1 MRSDLFG
8 NSMAD
13 SRTALKQKN
22 IGMDK
27 MLLGE
32 LLVFILFFISLFA
45 TILSWRVV
53 FVKQEVHHTV
63 LVMLGSV
70 LGFVVFILTMIFL
83 AEMFNVAELI
93 GKILQIEL

>member
-1 MRSDLFG
+1 MV
-8 NSMAD
+8 
-13 SRTALKQKN
+13 
-22 IGMDK
+22 I
-27 MLLGE
+27 LLGE

-70 LGFVVFILTMIFL
+70 LGFVVFILTTIFL